1 MCIRDRL
8 ENFAANAE
16 PRLVPTAR
24 SNARDGVS
32 LGGSLHW
39 SEAGMAAAPV
49 VRGCSGVILAVRN
62 WAEVATPPNDTGST
76 EEKLAEKPLVNG
88 SYSQRLKTSGHRL
101 LRPKE
106 EKRRQLLLV
115 DALEN
120 KSTGPV
126 VGSSI
131 TNINRFSCAAAVAK

>member
-1 MCIRDRL
+1 
-8 ENFAANAE
+8 
-16 PRLVPTAR
+16 
-24 SNARDGVS
+24 
-32 LGGSLHW
+32 
-39 SEAGMAAAPV
+39 MAAAPV

-76 EEKLAEKPLVNG
+76 EAKLAEKPLVNG
-88 SYSQRLKTSGHRL
+88 SYGQSLKTSGHRF

-115 DALEN
+115 DAWEN

-131 TNINRFSCAAAVAK
+131 TNRNWFSCAAAVAK